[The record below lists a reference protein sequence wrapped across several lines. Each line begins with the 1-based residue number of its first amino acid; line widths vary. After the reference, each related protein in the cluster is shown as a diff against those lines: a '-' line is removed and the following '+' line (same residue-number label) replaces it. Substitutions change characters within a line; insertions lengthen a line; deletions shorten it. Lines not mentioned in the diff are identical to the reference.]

1 MEEISATEAA
11 QMLRDVPEQTILLDV
26 REAME
31 LETAA
36 VAGALH
42 LPMGE
47 IPGRLEE
54 IDASKTIICMCRS
67 GGRSAQVA
75 EFLLAQGY
83 AKAVNLTGG
92 IHAWSDLVDSSI
104 PKY

>member
-1 MEEISATEAA
+1 MNEISAPDAA
-11 QMLRDVPEQTILLDV
+11 KLLADQPDQTVLLDV
-26 REAME
+26 RELIE

-47 IPGRLEE
+47 IPARLAE
-54 IDASKTIICMCRS
+54 IDKTKTIICMCRS

-75 EFLLAQGY
+75 DFLARQGY
-83 AKAVNLTGG
+83 DKVFNLTGG

-104 PKY
+104 PKI

>member
-11 QMLRDVPEQTILLDV
+11 EMLREHPEQTILLDV

-31 LETAA
+31 LEMAA
-36 VAGALH
+36 IAGALH
-42 LPMGE
+42 IPMGE
-47 IPGRLEE
+47 ISGRLGEL
-54 IDASKTIICMCRS
+54 DANKTIICLCRS

-104 PKY
+104 SKY

>member
-11 QMLRDVPEQTILLDV
+11 QMLRDQPEQTILLDV

-31 LETAA
+31 LEMAA

-42 LPMGE
+42 IPMGE
-47 IPGRLEE
+47 IPGRLGE
-54 IDASKTIICMCRS
+54 IDASKTIICLCRS

-75 EFLLAQGY
+75 EFLLAQGC

-92 IHAWSDLVDSSI
+92 IHAWSDQVDSSI

>member
-1 MEEISATEAA
+1 MDEISAPDAA
-11 QMLRDVPEQTILLDV
+11 QLLADQPDQTILLDV
-26 REAME
+26 REFME
-31 LETAA
+31 VDAAA

-47 IPGRLEE
+47 IPARLAE
-54 IDASKTIICMCRS
+54 IDKTKIIICMCRS

-75 EFLLAQGY
+75 DFLTRQGY
-83 AKAVNLTGG
+83 TKVFNLAGG

-104 PKY
+104 PKI

>member
-36 VAGALH
+36 IAGALH
-42 LPMGE
+42 IPMGE
-47 IPGRLEE
+47 IPGRLED

>member
-11 QMLRDVPEQTILLDV
+11 QMLRDQPDQTILLDV
-26 REAME
+26 REAVE

>member
-11 QMLRDVPEQTILLDV
+11 QMLRDQPEQTILLDV

-31 LETAA
+31 LEMAA

-42 LPMGE
+42 IPMGE
-47 IPGRLEE
+47 IPGRLGEL
-54 IDASKTIICMCRS
+54 DASKTIICLCRS

-92 IHAWSDLVDSSI
+92 IHAWSDQVDSNI

>member
-11 QMLRDVPEQTILLDV
+11 QMLRDQPEQTILLDV

-31 LETAA
+31 LEMAA

-42 LPMGE
+42 IPMGE
-47 IPGRLEE
+47 IPGRLGEL
-54 IDASKTIICMCRS
+54 DASKTIICLCRS

-92 IHAWSDLVDSSI
+92 IHAWSDQVDSSI